1 MKARPRNAE
10 NRLAE
15 ELTKA
20 SKDIV
25 NFTFERKP
33 VIGREGPDLT
43 WPNPYQLAID
53 CKTRQSVPKWLFKN
67 FKVIDDI
74 MYYTRNLVIC
84 RVHSFSAILNDY
96 QDYPCVPD
104 WGSDQVNAWM
114 DHMDEWAIQHNGI
127 PALLLHRPHMN
138 YRDAA
143 FIIPK
148 ECWCPLIVLAQTA
161 RSLTAEEL

>member
-1 MKARPRNAE
+1 MQARPRNAE

-25 NFTFERKP
+25 NFTFIRKP

-53 CKTRQSVPKWLFKN
+53 CKTRGSVPKGLLKN
-67 FKVIDDI
+67 FKELDTVV
-74 MYYTRNLVIC
+74 YYTDRYVMC
-84 RVHSFSAILNDY
+84 RVNAFPVILNNY
-96 QDYPCVPD
+96 QEYPYTD
-104 WGSDQVNAWM
+104 WHSVQVEDWM
-114 DHMDEWAIQHNGI
+114 DHMDEWAIKHNGI

-148 ECWCPLIVLAQTA
+148 ECWCPLVVMAQTA
-161 RSLTAEEL
+161 RSLAAEEL

>member
-1 MKARPRNAE
+1 MKARPRTAE

-20 SKDIV
+20 SKNIV

-53 CKTRQSVPKWLFKN
+53 CKTRQEVPKGLFKN
-67 FKVIDDI
+67 FSKPPTFDI
-74 MYYTRNLVIC
+74 YVTDNLVVC
-84 RVHSFSAILNDY
+84 RVHSFVLTLEDLSNFDY
-96 QDYPCVPD
+96 ID
-104 WGSDQVNAWM
+104 WRSKIVDGYM
-114 DHMDEWAIQHNGI
+114 DHMDKWAIQHNGI

-148 ECWCPLIVLAQTA
+148 ELWTAFRVNAMAA